1 LRSEATS
8 SMTGTP
14 GSRPNVN
21 APAARRDAPVRAVF
35 LVGFMGAGKTS
46 VGRALSRKLGW
57 RFEDLDDRIQAR
69 EGRSIPEMF
78 QRSGEAHFRRSEVA
92 ALRELLAE
100 LESSPM
106 VAALGGGAFVQ
117 EEVTS
122 LLAQAGG
129 MTIFLD
135 APPEELWRRCG
146 SDVVDRPLRRM
157 EAEFRQLYEARRPR
171 YLRAQ
176 MRVETEGREIEQIV
190 SAIVSGL
197 GLNSSEEM

>member
-1 LRSEATS
+1 
-8 SMTGTP
+8 M
-14 GSRPNVN
+14 
-21 APAARRDAPVRAVF
+21 RAVF

-57 RFEDLDDRIQAR
+57 RFEDLDERIQAR
-69 EGRSIPEMF
+69 EGRTIPEMF
-78 QRSGEAHFRRSEVA
+78 QRLGEAQFRRSEVA
-92 ALRELLAE
+92 ALRELLEE
-100 LESSPM
+100 LKSRPI

-122 LLAQAGG
+122 LLGHAGG

-135 APPEELWRRCG
+135 APAEELWRRCAN
-146 SDVVDRPLRRM
+146 DVVDRPLRRM

-171 YLRAQ
+171 YLRAE

>member
-1 LRSEATS
+1 
-8 SMTGTP
+8 
-14 GSRPNVN
+14 VN
-21 APAARRDAPVRAVF
+21 APAARRNASARAVF

-69 EGRSIPEMF
+69 EGRGIPEIF
-78 QRSGEAHFRRSEVA
+78 QHSGEAHFRRSEVA
-92 ALRELLAE
+92 ALVELLRE
-100 LESSPM
+100 SESSPV

-117 EEVTS
+117 EEIAS
-122 LLAQAGG
+122 LLADAGG

-135 APPEELWRRCG
+135 APAEELWRRCAN
-146 SDVVDRPLRRM
+146 DAVNRPLRRK

-197 GLNSSEEM
+197 GLNSSEEL